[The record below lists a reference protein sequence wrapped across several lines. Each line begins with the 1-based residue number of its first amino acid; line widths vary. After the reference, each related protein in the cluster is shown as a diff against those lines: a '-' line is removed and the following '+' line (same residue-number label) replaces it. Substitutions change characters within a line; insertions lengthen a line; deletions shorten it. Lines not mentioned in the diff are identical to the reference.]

1 MSNQP
6 GFFIGQPF
14 LGQDSF
20 VGSSPQGSR
29 EPQRQKYQAFLER
42 TPDDKFVGY
51 IREVNQRFPID
62 STDHKQALHM
72 LGHDLCVYA
81 GNQRLAKLPEPLG
94 DRIPK
99 DAMPANV
106 AVMAEVE
113 VVYDPEGWS

>member
-6 GFFIGQPF
+6 GFFIGQSF

-20 VGSSPQGSR
+20 LGSSPQGSR
-29 EPQRQKYQAFLER
+29 EPQRQNYQAFLER
-42 TPDDKFVGY
+42 TSGGKFVGY
-51 IREVNQRFPID
+51 IREVDQRFPID
-62 STDHKQALHM
+62 STDHEQALHM
-72 LGHDLCVYA
+72 LGRDLCVYA
-81 GNQRLAKLPEPLG
+81 ANHRLATLPDPLT

-106 AVMAEVE
+106 AVMADVE